1 MKPLEFPLLADENIH
16 PDVVSALRERRC
28 DVTTVAE
35 AGLGGAADDAVL
47 RHAVAEGR
55 VVCTHDSD
63 FGSLAFQGDEPFV
76 GIIYLRPGHID
87 PRFVLEMIDAVGS
100 TAGEVEPRSSS
111 WPSEAKRTFVY
122 VFGQRSAE
130 RESRGRPR
138 ESCPPSSGDQSD
150 LQMVA

>member
-28 DVTTVAE
+28 DVTTVVE

-100 TAGEVEPRSSS
+100 TAGEVEAPFIIVAVRSEESV
-111 WPSEAKRTFVY
+111 RVRL
-122 VFGQRSAE
+122 RSAL
-130 RESRGRPR
+130 GRAG
-138 ESCPPSSGDQSD
+138 E
-150 LQMVA
+150 